1 MHFDF
6 TFPITLEIAPS
17 DETKKK
23 KKKRRRE
30 RGEQEKKNKRVGEKT
45 EIPLILVFISPTLK
59 ILTGEEKRFDF
70 SIFINPDIYKLL
82 VLFILFYVC
91 PFRFLHTLVT

>member
-23 KKKRRRE
+23 KKKEEERE
-30 RGEQEKKNKRVGEKT
+30 ESKKKKIREWGKR
-45 EIPLILVFISPTLK
+45 LK
-59 ILTGEEKRFDF
+59 
-70 SIFINPDIYKLL
+70 
-82 VLFILFYVC
+82 
-91 PFRFLHTLVT
+91 FL